1 MTVNKVKRSEVKS
14 FMNVA
19 PSSTASY
26 KLIGDGV
33 TTGTINYNP
42 EVVTETYIHEDSANT
57 FIERYAPTL
66 PIEATAKN
74 GDDVFEFVDGLRKSR
89 AVLDDAETDI
99 VNVWLYESAT
109 LGEYPAEKQPVSIQV
124 DSFGG
129 DGGTSAKINYTI
141 NFLGDAVL
149 GTFNPTTSTFTPNP

>member
-1 MTVNKVKRSEVKS
+1 MTVTKIKRSEVKT

-19 PSSTASY
+19 PTSTASY
-26 KLIGDGV
+26 KLVGDGV

-42 EVVTETYIHEDSANT
+42 EVVTETYIHETGAT
-57 FIERYAPTL
+57 ITVEKYAPTL

-74 GDDVFEFVDGLRKSR
+74 GDDVFEFVDALRKSR

-99 VNVWLYESAT
+99 INVWLYETPTSGA
-109 LGEYPAEKQPVSIQV
+109 YPAEKQTVSIQV

-129 DGGTSAKINYTI
+129 DGGVSAKISYTI
-141 NFLGDAVL
+141 NFIGDRIL
-149 GTFNPTTSTFTPNP
+149 GTFNPTTSTWTAS